1 MLYGVNGVPLVY
13 VIREDEEPE
22 EGKTYVNFTQEC
34 IEKYKLTGQEFNE
47 DSKFV
52 WRRKQHL

>member
-22 EGKTYVNFTQEC
+22 EGRPTPTSLKNVLRNANSLDRNSMRILNTSTTLYN
-34 IEKYKLTGQEFNE
+34 
-47 DSKFV
+47 
-52 WRRKQHL
+52 R